1 MNLCVC
7 LLKSNFLISPL
18 LFDVLRGPPPLPPVW
33 NPRRVNDFT
42 ASSERREILSGNSL
56 AFLNKLSKRFEVMDL
71 GNIIGTC
78 VLEGWLPPRKS
89 REFRLN
95 KHTQKI
101 SPAQEVT
108 SSVP

>member
-1 MNLCVC
+1 MC

-33 NPRRVNDFT
+33 TPRRVNDFT
-42 ASSERREILSGNSL
+42 ASSERREILSGNIL

-78 VLEGWLPPRKS
+78 VLVEGWLFPP
-89 REFRLN
+89 
-95 KHTQKI
+95 KI
-101 SPAQEVT
+101 KRVQVK
-108 SSVP
+108 